1 MANNFI
7 NKKADLTT
15 TDLTTLYTVPTAK
28 TKTPLN
34 YAKDALKIA
43 TIPARFLLNIKS
55 PKDPLENFADYN
67 MSPTD
72 EVSSAISD
80 YKKQMPD
87 LTPVR
92 VNNKVKREGLGDLND
107 VIQKLN
113 TTFQQELKEE
123 LEAFNF
129 FLN

>member
-1 MANNFI
+1 MFFI
-7 NKKADLTT
+7 SRAKQIQHTKTT
-15 TDLTTLYTVPTAK
+15 TTHIRHTAKTNNNYKGKHDTAK

-80 YKKQMPD
+80 YKKALELDPEDIYTQ
-87 LTPVR
+87 
-92 VNNKVKREGLGDLND
+92 NNLIILEEKRN
-107 VIQKLN
+107 KRR
-113 TTFQQELKEE
+113 
-123 LEAFNF
+123 
-129 FLN
+129 